1 MSSEITCIIP
11 VYNGERFVEESLAS
25 VFSQTLQPSEILVV
39 DDGST
44 DGTRDILKK
53 FGDRIKVIHQENAG
67 PAAARSRGFKAST
80 TEFIAFQDCDDV
92 WVPEK
97 LALQMERLQANPEA
111 QLCTSMIQN
120 FWEAEQAEEAEKLRD
135 TAHAEPRLAS
145 WQGVLARRGVFELV
159 GGMDAGVP
167 ENDAREWLHRARIL
181 NIPIEHVDQ
190 VLVQRRVHSNNWS
203 RRRAGMESALLL
215 RLAER
220 AVARRR
226 AANPDG

>member
-1 MSSEITCIIP
+1 MSKISCIIP
-11 VYNGERFVEESLAS
+11 VYNGERFIEESLES
-25 VFSQTLQPSEILVV
+25 VLAQTYQPAEILVI

-44 DGTRDILKK
+44 DGTRDILETYA
-53 FGDRIKVIHQENAG
+53 DRIEVIHQENAG
-67 PAAARSRGFKAST
+67 PAAARSRGFKASK
-80 TEFIAFQDCDDV
+80 FDLIAFQDCDDL

-97 LALQMERLQANPEA
+97 LALQLERLEANPEA
-111 QLCTSMIQN
+111 QLCTCMIQN

-167 ENDAREWLHRARIL
+167 ENDAREWLHRARTMKV
-181 NIPIEHVDQ
+181 PIEHIDQ
-190 VLVQRRVHSNNWS
+190 VLVQRRVHSSNWS

-220 AVARRR
+220 AMARRR
-226 AANPDG
+226 SANPDS